1 MVKYSQQE
9 VKKTMKLS
17 LAEARRLRGKRQCDM
32 AKILGGTVQT
42 YRRLERNPE
51 LLKVKDIQILSEYL
65 NMPLRDFLFIPDDGK
80 K

>member
-1 MVKYSQQE
+1 MQE
-9 VKKTMKLS
+9 IIHGN
-17 LAEARRLRGKRQCDM
+17 LAIFRNLVQNTRPGM
-32 AKILGGTVQT
+32 GVTVQT

-51 LLKVKDIQILSEYL
+51 LLKVKDIQVLSEYL

>member
-1 MVKYSQQE
+1 MIKYSQRE
-9 VKKTMKLS
+9 VRKPMKLS

-32 AKILGGTVQT
+32 A
-42 YRRLERNPE
+42 E

-65 NMPLRDFLFIPDDGK
+65 DMPLRDFLFIPDDGK

>member
-1 MVKYSQQE
+1 
-9 VKKTMKLS
+9 
-17 LAEARRLRGKRQCDM
+17 M
-32 AKILGGTVQT
+32 AKILGVTVQT

-65 NMPLRDFLFIPDDGK
+65 DMPLRDFLFIPYDGK